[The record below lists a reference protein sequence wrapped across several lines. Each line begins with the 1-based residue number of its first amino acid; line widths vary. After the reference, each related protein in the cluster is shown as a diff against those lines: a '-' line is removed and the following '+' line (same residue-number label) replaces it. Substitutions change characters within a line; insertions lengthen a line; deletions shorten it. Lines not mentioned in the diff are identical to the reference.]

1 VTRNEYHVAG
11 NDKSLKRKTGKYPL
25 SHPLYLKPQ
34 MGEDFVRLGHLN
46 TGIVHEVWVWYD
58 APIKVGN
65 SGFWKVGSCVVVVWL
80 VIA

>member
-1 VTRNEYHVAG
+1 
-11 NDKSLKRKTGKYPL
+11 
-25 SHPLYLKPQ
+25 